1 MGTGT
6 GSGASTSAT
15 GAGEPKVHAA
25 ELRTVH
31 KGTGGSI
38 KLVPTDLIV
47 PRGAT
52 LVLLGPTGGGKS
64 LIFGLLA
71 GLVAPDGG
79 LVLHGGQAVKTEDPE
94 TRRRIGIVPQDAVLF
109 PHLTVAG
116 NAALVSRWLGASI
129 ERVEARLLELAQM
142 LRLDDDALAT
152 YPAALAPA
160 LRPRALLLRALML
173 DPPLLLLDEPF
184 AGLDPQSRASLQDEV
199 HLLFRHLGK
208 SVVLATSDLAL
219 AAHLGDLVAFVAGGR
234 VLQVGPLAELDER
247 PHDNTVTRFLGAQR
261 RLWQLGGAS

>member
-1 MGTGT
+1 MGTGPGT
-6 GSGASTSAT
+6 GAT
-15 GAGEPKVHAA
+15 GTGEQAAHAA
-25 ELRTVH
+25 ELKTVH
-31 KGTGGSI
+31 KGTGGAI
-38 KLVPTDLIV
+38 KLAPTDLVV
-47 PRGAT
+47 PRAAT

-64 LIFGLLA
+64 LILGLLA
-71 GLVAPDGG
+71 GLVSPDGG
-79 LVLHGGQAVKTEDPE
+79 QVEQAGLPVKVDDPE
-94 TRRRIGIVPQDAVLF
+94 GRRRVGIIAQDAVLF

-129 ERVEARLLELAQM
+129 DRVEARLLELAQM
-142 LRLDDDALAT
+142 LRLDDEALAT
-152 YPAALAPA
+152 YPVALAPA

-184 AGLDPQSRASLQDEV
+184 AGLDPQSRASLQDEM
-199 HLLFRHLGK
+199 HLIFRHLGK

-219 AAHLGDLVAFVAGGR
+219 AAHLGDLVAFVANGR
-234 VLQVGPLAELDER
+234 ILQVGPLAELDER